1 MVEERL
7 NKLGKGAKFQTLH
20 HFFGYEGRCAF
31 PTNFDADYC
40 YSLGYNASSS
50 SPRTSPDTS
59 AASHTSPSPLPSGRP
74 AASPSR

>member
-7 NKLGKGAKFQTLH
+7 NKIGKGAKFQTLH

-40 YSLGYNASSS
+40 YSLGYNAFVLVAQNL
-50 SPRTSPDTS
+50 TG
-59 AASHTSPSPLPSGRP
+59 LP
-74 AASPSR
+74 